1 MIEPYEFTTC
11 PNKVVSIQYGI
22 ITPTTIWYYVDGEA
36 KAVYEYNLDEHGRP
50 ATDKEIFEAIR
61 KLVGND
67 IDVIID
73 VQAHAASLIE
83 YIRRNSDYKM
93 HTYLC
98 GFRGGK

>member
-36 KAVYEYNLDEHGRP
+36 KAVYEYNPDEHGRP

-83 YIRRNSDYKM
+83 YIRRNSNYKI